1 MVTNKVNIIWVFVS
15 FAFALLLMKQCETK
29 PSITTKTEI
38 KIVKVT
44 DTITTLKID
53 TLYKYVNVEK
63 LKDSII
69 YRDVANINTIKA
81 KQYKTEVKSNDA
93 TAKLDITTTGELLD
107 VQGYITYPKKETT
120 TETIIRRDNS
130 GIFIYAQLPISS
142 QITSPEVGVLF
153 QIKNKLMIGI
163 GAQYI
168 NNNVNAVATIGV
180 KL

>member
-1 MVTNKVNIIWVFVS
+1 MNKVNIIWVFVS

-29 PSITTKTEI
+29 PSITTKTET
-38 KIVKVT
+38 KIVNVT
-44 DTITTLKID
+44 DTITKVKID
-53 TLYKYVNVEK
+53 TIYRYVNVEK
-63 LKDSII
+63 VKDSII
-69 YRDVANINTIKA
+69 YRDVATSNTIKA
-81 KQYKTEVKSNDA
+81 KQYTTEVKSNDA

-107 VQGYITYPKKETT
+107 VKGYITYPKKETT

-130 GIFIYAQLPISS
+130 GVFIYAQLPISS
-142 QITSPEVGVLF
+142 QITSPELGVLF
-153 QIKNKLMIGI
+153 QIKNKLIIGI

>member
-1 MVTNKVNIIWVFVS
+1 MNKVNIIWVFVS

-29 PSITTKTEI
+29 PSITTKTET
-38 KIVKVT
+38 KIVNVT
-44 DTITTLKID
+44 DTITKVKID
-53 TLYKYVNVEK
+53 TLYRYVNVEK
-63 LKDSII
+63 VKDSII
-69 YRDVANINTIKA
+69 YRDVATSNTIKA
-81 KQYKTEVKSNDA
+81 KQYTTEVKSNDA

-107 VQGYITYPKKETT
+107 VKGYITYPKKETT

-130 GIFIYAQLPISS
+130 GVFIYAQLPISS
-142 QITSPEVGVLF
+142 QITSPELGVLF
-153 QIKNKLMIGI
+153 QIKNKLIIGI

>member
-1 MVTNKVNIIWVFVS
+1 MLQPAIQ
-15 FAFALLLMKQCETK
+15 LK
-29 PSITTKTEI
+29 P
-38 KIVKVT
+38 
-44 DTITTLKID
+44 
-53 TLYKYVNVEK
+53 
-63 LKDSII
+63 
-69 YRDVANINTIKA
+69 
-81 KQYKTEVKSNDA
+81 KQYTTEVNSNDA
-93 TAKLDITTTGELLD
+93 VAKLDITTTGELLD

-142 QITSPEVGVLF
+142 QITSPELGVLF
-153 QIKNKLMIGI
+153 QIKNKLIIGI

>member
-29 PSITTKTEI
+29 PSITTKTET

-44 DTITTLKID
+44 DTITTVKID

-63 LKDSII
+63 VKDSII

-130 GIFIYAQLPISS
+130 GIFVYAQLPISS

>member
-1 MVTNKVNIIWVFVS
+1 MNKVNIIWVFVS

-29 PSITTKTEI
+29 PSITTKTET
-38 KIVKVT
+38 KIVNVT
-44 DTITTLKID
+44 DTITKVKID
-53 TLYKYVNVEK
+53 TLYRYVNVEK
-63 LKDSII
+63 VKDSII
-69 YRDVANINTIKA
+69 YRDVATSNTIKA
-81 KQYKTEVKSNDA
+81 KQYTTEVKSNDA

-107 VQGYITYPKKETT
+107 VKGYITYPKKETT

-130 GIFIYAQLPISS
+130 GIFIYAQLPLSS
-142 QITSPEVGVLF
+142 QITSPELGVLF
-153 QIKNKLMIGI
+153 QIKNKLIIGI

>member
-1 MVTNKVNIIWVFVS
+1 MNKVNIIWVFVS

-29 PSITTKTEI
+29 PSVTTKIET

-44 DTITTLKID
+44 DTITTVKID
-53 TLYKYVNVEK
+53 TLYRYVNVEK
-63 LKDSII
+63 VKDSII
-69 YRDVANINTIKA
+69 YRDIATSNTIKA
-81 KQYKTEVKSNDA
+81 KQYTTEVKSNDA
-93 TAKLDITTTGELLD
+93 VAKLDITTTGELLD
-107 VQGYITYPKKETT
+107 VQGYITYPKKETI
-120 TETIIRRDNS
+120 TETIIKRDNS

-142 QITSPEVGVLF
+142 QITSPELGVLF
-153 QIKNKLMIGI
+153 QIKNKLIIGI